1 LKTYIEFSMASR
13 TALALAAGTLV
24 LIASVSAAQSPPSSW
39 LDRPLVG
46 WNKAGGPVP
55 GAPPGGEAAESIIR
69 RCRLTPP
76 RSTGAERAV
85 EAAGWIPFWNVDQQ
99 LVREDVEIVG
109 GMRSADGM
117 CRPATY
123 NLFVFVGGRFAG
135 VLSPAPMTSRL
146 DSSSGVVRLPL
157 PAITAEFARFTST
170 DPLCCP
176 SSRVTVRYRID
187 RTSAGPVVAPT
198 EVRPTRP

>member
-1 LKTYIEFSMASR
+1 MSCRS
-13 TALALAAGTLV
+13 ALALTAIGLLMLTSSASAG
-24 LIASVSAAQSPPSSW
+24 QSTPSSW
-39 LDRPLVG
+39 LDRPLTN
-46 WNKAGGPVP
+46 WNKAGSPVP
-55 GAPPGGEAAESIIR
+55 VAPAVDEAVEAVIR

-76 RSTGAERAV
+76 RSTTAERAV
-85 EAAGWIPFWNVDQQ
+85 DAAGWIPFWNVDQQ
-99 LVREDVEIVG
+99 LVREDVEVIAGMG
-109 GMRSADGM
+109 GADGM

-135 VLSPAPMTSRL
+135 VLSPMPMTSRL

-157 PAITAEFARFTST
+157 PGLSAEFVRFATT

-187 RTSAGPVVAPT
+187 RTAAGPVVAPV
-198 EVRPTRP
+198 EVRNTRP

>member
-1 LKTYIEFSMASR
+1 MTCRL
-13 TALALAAGTLV
+13 ALALS
-24 LIASVSAAQSPPSSW
+24 ASSLLLTFPVSAGQGTPSSW
-39 LDRPLVG
+39 LDRPLTN
-46 WNKAGGPVP
+46 WNQAGSPVP
-55 GAPPGGEAAESIIR
+55 AAPAGEEAAESVIR
-69 RCRLTPP
+69 RCQLTPP
-76 RSTGAERAV
+76 RSTAAERAI

-99 LVREDVEIVG
+99 LVREDVEIIA
-109 GMRSADGM
+109 GMRGADGM

-135 VLSPAPMTSRL
+135 VLSPMPMTSRL

-157 PAITAEFARFTST
+157 PGVTAEFVRFAST

-187 RTSAGPVVAPT
+187 RTAAGPVVAPV
-198 EVRPTRP
+198 EVRNTRP